1 MSARRRSLRWR
12 ATAAGGVA
20 AGLVALSAAAAGAGT
35 PFFGA
40 HNTITS
46 ISTTVPA
53 NGDINP
59 YGMAVVPD
67 SVGLLHKGDVLISN
81 FNNSSNQQGTGITID
96 ELPPGGIGNAAAAP
110 LFATVHLGG
119 EDERCPGGIGLTTA
133 LAVFPSGWV
142 VVGSLPTS
150 NGMSATAKAGCLIV
164 LNAWGRVVRTIHGG
178 LINGPWD
185 MTATQQGD
193 DGVLFV
199 TNVLNG
205 ITAADNVNNTTVD
218 EGTVVRVVLDLS
230 RERPRLESE
239 TVIASG
245 FPEHT
250 DPSALVIG
258 PTGVGLSAD
267 NSTLYVND
275 TVDNRITKV
284 PDPLGLAGPVFGTG
298 TTVTSGGSLNGPLGM
313 AIAPNGDILTVNSID
328 GNAVETTP
336 GGSQV
341 KVLALDT
348 SPQPPPA
355 LAGAGTLF
363 GLALAPNGTG
373 LYFVD
378 DGTNTFNVVS

>member
-1 MSARRRSLRWR
+1 MPERRRSLWR
-12 ATAAGGVA
+12 ATTVGGVA
-20 AGLVALSAAAAGAGT
+20 AGLVALSAAAAGATT
-35 PFFGA
+35 PFFGT
-40 HNTITS
+40 HHTITS

-53 NGDINP
+53 NGDVNP
-59 YGMAVVPD
+59 YGVAVVPD
-67 SVGLLHKGDVLISN
+67 TVGLLHKGDVLISN

-96 ELPPGGIGNAAAAP
+96 ELPPGGIGSAAAAP
-110 LFATVHLGG
+110 LFATVHLG
-119 EDERCPGGIGLTTA
+119 DDQRCPGGVGLTTA

-142 VVGSLPTS
+142 VVGSLPTRD
-150 NGMSATAKAGCLIV
+150 GTSATAKAGCLIV

-185 MTATQQGD
+185 MTAAQVGD

-205 ITAADNVNNTTVD
+205 ITAADNANNTVVN

-230 RERPRLESE
+230 REDARVESE

-245 FPEHT
+245 FPERT
-250 DPSALVIG
+250 DPGALVIG
-258 PTGVGLSAD
+258 PTGVGLSHD
-267 NSTLYVND
+267 NGVLYVND
-275 TVDNRITKV
+275 TLDNRITKV
-284 PDPLGLAGPVFGTG
+284 PDPLGLSGPVFGTG
-298 TTVTSGGSLNGPLGM
+298 TTVTSGGSLNGPLGL
-313 AIAPNGDILTVNSID
+313 AVAPNGDILTVNSAD

-341 KVLALDT
+341 RVLALDT

-355 LAGAGTLF
+355 LPGAGTLF
-363 GLALAPNGTG
+363 GVALAPHGAG

-378 DGTNTFNVVS
+378 DGANSFNIVS